1 MEYAFCSPEITE
13 LSKALIAVQK
23 DLKPALKDA
32 VNPFVHNSYASL
44 GSIMDACRNALIEH
58 DVLLTQY
65 PVPVEGEYLGLV
77 TKLVHAKSGQYQASL
92 AVIPLA
98 KHDPQAMGSAI
109 TYGRR
114 YALSAMLGIVPEED
128 DDGNAACNIMESS
141 PKRRTPHSA
150 GTSRKQAAAQVQ
162 ANAQSRP
169 SLSALLADLGLAEL
183 THCYRAYLQDQYGC
197 ARQASLRSLQRAK
210 KSPGTMQKRTS
221 YFTQL
226 YADSAQLQIDTKLLV
241 L

>member
-128 DDGNAACNIMESS
+128 DDGNAACNIMDSS

-150 GTSRKQAAAQVQ
+150 GASRKQATAPVQ
-162 ANAQSRP
+162 AKAQSRP
-169 SLSALLADLGLAEL
+169 SLSTLLADLGLAEL
-183 THCYRAYLQDQYGC
+183 LPGILARPVWLCS
-197 ARQASLRSLQRAK
+197 RQASPRSLQRAK
-210 KSPGTMQKRTS
+210 KPPGTLQKRTS

-226 YADSAQLQIDTKLLV
+226 YADSAQLQVNTKLLV

>member
-128 DDGNAACNIMESS
+128 DDGNAACNIMDSS

-150 GTSRKQAAAQVQ
+150 GASRKQAAAQVQ

-169 SLSALLADLGLAEL
+169 SLSTLLADLGLAEL
-183 THCYRAYLQDQYGC
+183 TQCYRAYLQDQYGC
-197 ARQASLRSLQRAK
+197 APDRLPPEVYNEQKSHLEHCKREPLTLRNF
-210 KSPGTMQKRTS
+210 MRTLHS
-221 YFTQL
+221 Y
-226 YADSAQLQIDTKLLV
+226 K
-241 L
+241 